1 MKYEEFKQKYLSQIP
16 STGLGTPDKESAIKN
31 LTTQSSD
38 DKLIRKPTNQAILK
52 SFKRYDLKSKSEAE
66 KLAQVNPKYN
76 IDLAYRMN
84 CQRCVAAYELIER
97 GYDVTAKAF
106 NEADSIGSS
115 ALKIWDFNIAEAHN
129 DRGFVRIKSKETFIK
144 QIEEAFKIWGKEA
157 RAIARLQWIEGG
169 GHFVNVK
176 KAGDRVVF
184 IDSQTN
190 RELEIFDTLAKCAET
205 KVGLWLMRVDNRKLN
220 DLVIEAVENAK

>member
-1 MKYEEFKQKYLSQIP
+1 MTYKEFKAKYLSP
-16 STGLGTPDKESAIKN
+16 STGLGTPDKESAIEN
-31 LTTQSSD
+31 LTTQLSD

-66 KLAQVNPKYN
+66 KLAQVNAKYN

-115 ALKIWDFNIAEAHN
+115 AFKAWRFDFTNFANDKGYVSIADKKE
-129 DRGFVRIKSKETFIK
+129 FKEMIELSFKS
-144 QIEEAFKIWGKEA
+144 
-157 RAIARLQWIEGG
+157 
-169 GHFVNVK
+169 
-176 KAGDRVVF
+176 
-184 IDSQTN
+184 DSPSAM
-190 RELEIFDTLAKCAET
+190 E
-205 KVGLWLMRVDNRKLN
+205 
-220 DLVIEAVENAK
+220 